1 EDGAVDP
8 CVHRIRREG
17 NVVPQDLPGADV
29 HRIVVVRGVAEHVV
43 GHDLIIVRDEVHL
56 VVAGAVQGTLVDVTA
71 ATVPPWVTGED
82 AAHRDRS
89 ARDGVRDESLET
101 CGSGPCGR
109 QRLVRPDGLSRTD
122 GDRRR
127 DLVVVDAPSRDG
139 VSVRRDRDLVVTGRI
154 RRRLEHPGKVRCL
167 DSDRCPADR
176 PARHGIRDETADP
189 SIRAGGAGEGRGEDE
204 RGDSERT
211 NGDPTRGPT
220 VVGGRGGHGEHA
232 PGKGPRHRCVG
243 SESLKV
249 SGEIIGREAQ
259 VGDPSSAESKDPRQ
273 AFGGSGRT
281 IWTIGH
287 STRSLEEFVALLG
300 EHRLQFLAD
309 VRHFPTS
316 QRVPWTARASLS
328 KALSDRGIAYEHFED
343 LGGFR
348 KARPDSVNT
357 GWRNVGFRGYADYM
371 GSTEFSVALDRLITF
386 AADRRTA
393 IMCAEAVPWK
403 CHRSLLSDALV
414 VRGVRVIHILSA
426 GKTQAHGL

>member
-1 EDGAVDP
+1 MNAA
-8 CVHRIRREG
+8 IA
-17 NVVPQDLPGADV
+17 NVPTAIQLEAQRWSVGGADM
-29 HRIVVVRGVAEHVV
+29 A
-43 GHDLIIVRDEVHL
+43 
-56 VVAGAVQGTLVDVTA
+56 
-71 ATVPPWVTGED
+71 
-82 AAHRDRS
+82 
-89 ARDGVRDESLET
+89 
-101 CGSGPCGR
+101 
-109 QRLVRPDGLSRTD
+109 
-122 GDRRR
+122 
-127 DLVVVDAPSRDG
+127 
-139 VSVRRDRDLVVTGRI
+139 
-154 RRRLEHPGKVRCL
+154 
-167 DSDRCPADR
+167 
-176 PARHGIRDETADP
+176 
-189 SIRAGGAGEGRGEDE
+189 
-204 RGDSERT
+204 
-211 NGDPTRGPT
+211 NTR
-220 VVGGRGGHGEHA
+220 

-371 GSTEFSVALDRLITF
+371 GSTEFSVALDRLITV

-426 GKTQAHGL
+426 GKTQDHRLTPFARVHGARITYPATRKGA